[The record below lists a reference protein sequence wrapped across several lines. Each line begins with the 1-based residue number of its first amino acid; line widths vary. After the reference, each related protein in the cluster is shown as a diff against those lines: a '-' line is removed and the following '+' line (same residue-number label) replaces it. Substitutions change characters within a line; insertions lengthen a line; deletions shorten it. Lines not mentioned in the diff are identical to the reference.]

1 MQLVSLILIHWVVI
15 SPVDSTIQCL
25 KNQGLNT
32 LQKGKM
38 FGSSC
43 TTSKSKCLVCKGQ
56 CRPSSA
62 DCAVLV
68 LCVLKNSAVNL
79 CWRYKNKKCS
89 NPQWGLAWAYTCKWF
104 EFIYLVLSIIRCVRK
119 VRVRL
124 LSNVHIFRGKNT
136 VLHVIIT
143 MTKLSNL
150 IGYQL
155 PWFQP

>member
-1 MQLVSLILIHWVVI
+1 MSVNFLKHWSKVSKFVTNVNCLASVVQKVDNTVHWIILYPVDNAISLGLFHWVVI
-15 SPVDSTIQCL
+15 SPVDSTIQRL
-25 KNQGLNT
+25 NNQGLNT

-43 TTSKSKCLVCKGQ
+43 TTSKSKYLVCKGQ

-89 NPQWGLAWAYTCKWF
+89 NVQWGLAWACTCIWF
-104 EFIYLVLSIIRCVRK
+104 EFI
-119 VRVRL
+119 
-124 LSNVHIFRGKNT
+124 
-136 VLHVIIT
+136 
-143 MTKLSNL
+143 
-150 IGYQL
+150 
-155 PWFQP
+155 